1 MATTTESY
9 LNINYTTA
17 AEKNLTLKI
26 NDRKSNLTDEQI
38 QAGAEACLASGALGI
53 GGDPA
58 QTLDS
63 AVKVDTTKTDVTI
76 Q

>member
-1 MATTTESY
+1 MATTVDSY
-9 LNINYTTA
+9 LNINYMTA
-17 AEKNLTLKI
+17 TEKSLTLKI
-26 NDRKSNLTDEQI
+26 NDRKASLTDEQI

-63 AVKVDTTKTDVTI
+63 IVKVDTTKTDVELV
-76 Q
+76 

>member
-9 LNINYTTA
+9 LNINYVTA
-17 AEKNLTLKI
+17 AEKTLTLKI
-26 NDRKSNLTDEQI
+26 NDRKSTLSDEQI
-38 QAGAEACLASGALGI
+38 QAGAEACLASEALGI

-63 AVKVDTTKTDVTI
+63 IIKVDTTKTEVAI